1 MITKMHPENGE
12 AAVTVVRKKS
22 NYNKTIDYCD
32 YKHPA
37 ITAIIPCWKGKDG
50 KLISVATGKTVTI
63 GENDDV
69 RICLVGTTFK
79 YPDGE
84 EILLTRNWKREI
96 YFITPERKPESFY
109 NAFGE

>member
-1 MITKMHPENGE
+1 MITKMNPENGE

-69 RICLVGTTFK
+69 RVCLVGTTFK

-84 EILLTRNWKREI
+84 EIILTRSWDRKVYFVPREKEQGCL
-96 YFITPERKPESFY
+96 YK
-109 NAFGE
+109 AFGE